1 MPEAE
6 MKAVMKMKSG
16 PGAELRNVPIPRPG
30 FGEVL
35 VKVKYTSIC
44 GSDLHIYKWNSWA
57 EQHVHPPQ
65 IMGHELAGEV
75 VELGAGVKSV
85 AVGDFI
91 SAETHIPCGY
101 CKSCR
106 TGSAHICYNLKIL
119 GVDTDGAFAEYIVVP
134 EVVVWK
140 NDVSIPHRFASVQ
153 EPLGNAIDTVLSED
167 VAGKTVAIIGAG
179 PIGILSV
186 GVARISGAVEI
197 FVTDINEYRLKL
209 AQQMG
214 ADHVLNPRNEDV
226 VKAVL
231 EATGGDGVDVV
242 LEMSGNEKA
251 LIEGCKMLGLG
262 GRLSILG
269 VFDNPVKLDLNN
281 LIVFKGIRVYGI
293 TGRKM
298 FSTWY
303 KAANF
308 LRTKKLDLSPAITH
322 EFKLEQFEKGFD
334 LMKSGLCGKIVLSVD
349 S

>member
-1 MPEAE
+1 
-6 MKAVMKMKSG
+6 
-16 PGAELRNVPIPRPG
+16 
-30 FGEVL
+30 
-35 VKVKYTSIC
+35 
-44 GSDLHIYKWNSWA
+44 
-57 EQHVHPPQ
+57 
-65 IMGHELAGEV
+65 
-75 VELGAGVKSV
+75 
-85 AVGDFI
+85 
-91 SAETHIPCGY
+91 
-101 CKSCR
+101 
-106 TGSAHICYNLKIL
+106 
-119 GVDTDGAFAEYIVVP
+119 
-134 EVVVWK
+134 
-140 NDVSIPHRFASVQ
+140 
-153 EPLGNAIDTVLSED
+153 
-167 VAGKTVAIIGAG
+167 
-179 PIGILSV
+179 
-186 GVARISGAVEI
+186 
-197 FVTDINEYRLKL
+197 
-209 AQQMG
+209 
-214 ADHVLNPRNEDV
+214 
-226 VKAVL
+226 
-231 EATGGDGVDVV
+231 VDVV